1 MICRPVNFDLSRFG
15 GVHTLRVSG
24 DDSTS
29 PPPPNGRKPALPVPS
44 VPGVPRDTG
53 IVNAISEG
61 RKNCV
66 EINNRT
72 TGDTGDNRGQTA
84 PETSDIPISAIKP
97 PLKFRITAG
106 ELFFGDVCAGWTPAG
121 WAVELRRKADRCD
134 EYRPDIADYYRRWA
148 GDIEGR
154 LESGQG

>member
-1 MICRPVNFDLSRFG
+1 MICRPVSFDLSRFG
-15 GVHTLRVSG
+15 GVHTLRVSD
-24 DDSTS
+24 DDSAS
-29 PPPPNGRKPALPVPS
+29 PPPPNGRKTALLVPS

-53 IVNAISEG
+53 IVNAITEG

-72 TGDTGDNRGQTA
+72 TGDIGDNRGQTA
-84 PETSDIPISAIKP
+84 PGIPDDPDSAIKP
-97 PLKFRITAG
+97 TPRFRITAG

-134 EYRPDIADYYRRWA
+134 EYRPDIADYFRRWA

-154 LESGQG
+154 LGIAPG